1 MKDYILLKKAIRVSI
16 CPLPTRKK
24 KYRLIHKKK
33 DLDIFMEFK
42 SKKENKKIDKNE
54 NY

>member
-1 MKDYILLKKAIRVSI
+1 MKDYILLRKAIRVSI

-33 DLDIFMEFK
+33 DLDIFLSWEP
-42 SKKENKKIDKNE
+42 KKKTTKK
-54 NY
+54 